1 MNKFQI
7 HDENTA
13 PETSRETLTQIKA
26 AFGFIP
32 NAMGM
37 LAESKPV
44 LGSYLA
50 MDAAVKET
58 SLTAEEIQ
66 ILILSVSHEN
76 DCHYCMAAHT
86 MQAKIAGVDA
96 EEIESLR
103 EGGRLAETKHQ
114 ALAEFGRKMVRQ
126 RGWIGKDELQT
137 FFDAGYTK
145 ANVFDVILVVAMK
158 TITNYANH
166 ITDVPLDDAFSDY
179 QWEADS
185 PQAERA

>member
-1 MNKFQI
+1 MKKFLI
-7 HDENTA
+7 HDENSV
-13 PETSRETLTQIKA
+13 PETSRETLKQIKS

-37 LAESKPV
+37 LAESNPV

-50 MDAAVKET
+50 MDSAVKET
-58 SLTAEEIQ
+58 SLTPEEIQ
-66 ILILSVSHEN
+66 ILILAVSHEN
-76 DCHYCMAAHT
+76 ACHYCMAAHS
-86 MQAKIAGVDA
+86 MQAKMAGVDA

-103 EGGRLAETKHQ
+103 EGGRLAEPKHQ
-114 ALAEFGRKMVRQ
+114 VLAEFGRKMVRQ
-126 RGWIGKDELQT
+126 RGWVGKDDLQP

-145 ANVFDVILVVAMK
+145 ANVFDVILIVAMK

-185 PQAERA
+185 PRADRA